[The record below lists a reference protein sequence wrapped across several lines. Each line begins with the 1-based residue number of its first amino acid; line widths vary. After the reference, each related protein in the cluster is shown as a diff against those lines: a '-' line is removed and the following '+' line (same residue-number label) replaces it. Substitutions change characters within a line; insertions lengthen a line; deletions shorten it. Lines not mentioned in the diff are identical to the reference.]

1 MKLVDFGHLDC
12 FRGETYDMMV
22 EDKRL
27 GVIGILDKMILE
39 KKRIQCY
46 H

>member
-1 MKLVDFGHLDC
+1 MKLVDFGHLVC
-12 FRGETYDMMV
+12 LRGETYDMRV

-39 KKRIQCY
+39 KRI
-46 H
+46 